1 MSMTY
6 NMSSEQEDRI
16 RALLNG
22 HNSHTVNEK
31 INQVVNQGLYALEYR
46 IKQNREKKEGTA
58 LLRKA
63 QADPELARKLGLAV
77 TEEPTGVRVINKR

>member
-6 NMSSEQEDRI
+6 NMSSEQETRI

-22 HNSHTVNEK
+22 RNGRTINEK
-31 INQVVNQGLYALEYR
+31 ASQVVNQGLYALEYR
-46 IKQNREKKEGTA
+46 IKQNVLKKDGAA

-63 QADPELARKLGLAV
+63 RLDPELARKLGLAT
-77 TEEPTGVRVINKR
+77 TEEPSGVKIINKR